1 MTVTDPEAPNYGR
14 RILWLAAFV
23 VVLFGGYS
31 VGWFYLA
38 DRLIERTEK
47 VVVEA
52 NRNGVT
58 VECENPVARGFPF
71 RLGVFCDRVAYAN
84 AADAVGLTAGSLRTA
99 GQIYDPLRFV
109 AELDGPA
116 TVAIPNAAPLSIQ
129 WERLRASVRWAR
141 PLPERVSVEGGNVAA
156 STASGAPLATV
167 GAFEAHMRP
176 NGQDLD
182 LASSFIDL
190 ALDPA
195 LADGRTLPAF
205 SGQYD
210 LTIKDGVGLDGLRPA
225 DLRGRSG
232 VIRDASLTVGPRAGV
247 TVNGTF
253 SVREDGLIDADLKL
267 TVRDPEG
274 LSAVLSK
281 AFPEKRREIRN
292 VSSALTFMGNDPTLP
307 LVIERGEAKLAFFK
321 LGEIPP
327 L

>member
-1 MTVTDPEAPNYGR
+1 MTERKTPNYGR
-14 RILWLAAFV
+14 RILWLGVFV

-31 VGWFYLA
+31 AGWFYLA
-38 DRLIERTEK
+38 DRLVSQAKAVIAD
-47 VVVEA
+47 A
-52 NRNGVT
+52 NRDGVM
-58 VECENPVARGFPF
+58 VECANPVVRGFPF
-71 RLGVFCDRVAYAN
+71 RLGVYCDRIAYADTEE
-84 AADAVGLTAGSLRTA
+84 AIGLTAGNLRTA
-99 GQIYDPLRFV
+99 GQIYDPMRFI

-116 TVAIPNAAPLSIQ
+116 TLASPRNGSLTLD

-141 PLPERVSVEGGNVAA
+141 PLPERVSVEGGNVTA
-156 STASGAPLATV
+156 STAAGAQLATV

-182 LASSFIDL
+182 LASSFEGL

-195 LADGRTLPAF
+195 LSDGRALPTF

-210 LTIKDGVGLDGLRPA
+210 LTINGGVDLRGVRLE

-232 VIRDASLTVGPRAGV
+232 IIRDASLNVGTSGGF

-253 SVREDGLIDADLKL
+253 SVSEEGLIDADLKL
-267 TVRDPEG
+267 TVRDPNG
-274 LSAVLSK
+274 LSAVLAE

-321 LGEIPP
+321 LGDIPP
-327 L
+327 I